1 MFKKNHEVTIESAWA
16 MDLVKVLG
24 KYGIKFEVTDE
35 YYDELDPNHTWYRDF
50 IIHAKKRTYDKVMNE
65 FHKNVSVNK

>member
-1 MFKKNHEVTIESAWA
+1 MFKKTFEVHTQSAVA

-35 YYDELDPNHTWYRDF
+35 YFDELDPNHTWYRDF
-50 IIHAKKRTYDKVMNE
+50 TIHTTRRMMQKIQKE
-65 FHKNVSVNK
+65 FQENTSVFQ

>member
-1 MFKKNHEVTIESAWA
+1 MFKKNHEVTIECGFA

-24 KYGIKFEVTDE
+24 KHGIKFEVTDE

-50 IIHAKKRTYDKVMNE
+50 TIHTNKRTYKKLMDE
-65 FHKNVSVNK
+65 FHTNVKVG

>member
-1 MFKKNHEVTIESAWA
+1 MFTKNHEVTIECGFA

-35 YYDELDPNHTWYRDF
+35 YFDELDPKHTWYRDF
-50 IIHAKKRTYDKVMNE
+50 TIQASQRKYEKLMKE
-65 FHKNVSVNK
+65 FQENIRVNR